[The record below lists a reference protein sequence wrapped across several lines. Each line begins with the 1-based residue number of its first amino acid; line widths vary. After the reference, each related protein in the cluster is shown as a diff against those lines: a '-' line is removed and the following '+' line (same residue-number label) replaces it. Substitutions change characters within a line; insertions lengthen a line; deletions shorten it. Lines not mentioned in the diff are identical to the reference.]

1 MVTKEQLAGGLMV
14 IKAVAD
20 AIKGAGQ
27 IPAGTLYAALNS
39 KGCDL
44 PTFERI
50 VGMLTNDA
58 SGTPLVLRKND
69 LLIWNC

>member
-39 KGCDL
+39 MEL
-44 PTFERI
+44 
-50 VGMLTNDA
+50 LTNCPPRFA
-58 SGTPLVLRKND
+58 GSTPAAGFD
-69 LLIWNC
+69 L